1 MANDDVTTKE
11 IMDFL
16 KENMVTREEAIET
29 FTTKEDV
36 VGFATK
42 EDIIESKSDVIEHV
56 DRFAKLHETLDQE
69 LVMLRS
75 KYDRL
80 DERLGIV
87 EQKVGI
93 TA

>member
-1 MANDDVTTKE
+1 MANSDVTTNE

-16 KENMVTREEAIET
+16 KENMVVRDEIEQIVDEKVT
-29 FTTKEDV
+29 NS
-36 VGFATK
+36 GNR
-42 EDIIESKSDVIEHV
+42 ILESV

-75 KYDRL
+75 KYSRL
-80 DERLGIV
+80 EERLEVV

-93 TA
+93 TS

>member
-1 MANDDVTTKE
+1 MSNDDVTTNE

-16 KENMVTREEAIET
+16 KENMMTKDEIRTTFQTKSEAQ
-29 FTTKEDV
+29 
-36 VGFATK
+36 AS
-42 EDIIESKSDVIEHV
+42 ESRILESV

-80 DERLGIV
+80 EERLEVV
-87 EQKVGI
+87 EAKVGI
-93 TA
+93 SA